1 MQTETMNGN
10 QLLGSGLETI
20 TNPDKFR
27 EAMNKVSETA
37 FATVFQAQDEGRLK
51 WKRAGDDLTDLVT
64 EVAVKDGRGEEIT
77 VPVILF
83 TSVTDE
89 GFRDGYLMLGSRRN
103 APCRNTADPRV
114 QRLYTQVTEKPWSH
128 SL

>member
-1 MQTETMNGN
+1 MQVEASNGN
-10 QLLGSGLETI
+10 QLIGTGLETI

-27 EAMNKVSETA
+27 EAMNKVSEAA
-37 FATVFQAQDEGRLK
+37 FATVFQAQDEGRLQ
-51 WKRAGDDLTDLVT
+51 WKRAGDDLSDLVT
-64 EVAVKDGRGEEIT
+64 EVTVRNGSGEEVT

-89 GFRDGYLMLGSRRN
+89 GSKYGYLMLGSRRN

-114 QRLYTQVTEKPWSH
+114 QRLYMQVTEKAWSH

>member
-10 QLLGSGLETI
+10 QLLGNGLETI
-20 TNPDKFR
+20 INTDKFL
-27 EAMNKVSETA
+27 EAMNKVSEAA
-37 FATVFQAQDEGRLK
+37 FARVFQAQDEGKLK
-51 WKRAGDDLTDLVT
+51 WRRTGDYLTDLCT
-64 EVAVKDGRGEEIT
+64 EVFVKDGRDEEI
-77 VPVILF
+77 VIPVILF
-83 TSVTDE
+83 ISITYE
-89 GFRDGYLMLGSRRN
+89 GPRYGYLMLGSKRN

>member
-10 QLLGSGLETI
+10 QLLGNGLETI

-27 EAMNKVSETA
+27 EAMNKVSEVA
-37 FATVFQAQDEGRLK
+37 FATVFQAQDEERLK
-51 WKRAGDDLTDLVT
+51 WRRAGDDLTDLVT
-64 EVAVKDGRGEEIT
+64 EAVVKDGRGEDVT

-89 GFRDGYLMLGSRRN
+89 GFKDGYLMLGSRQN

-128 SL
+128 SI